1 MEGSAAG
8 AASGPPANGRTDVYR
23 YLLLLR
29 FVLLNAACFGI
40 LGAAWLQGWLDP
52 MLASPARLMCLGIFA
67 TFLAGL
73 AICTA
78 KVART
83 SVELNRVRAGSPAPG
98 SRAARHLERVAGA
111 AGEGAAGADG
121 GGEARRLAADLLRLR
136 MANHV
141 SIVGHVAN
149 TLVFLGLIGTV
160 IGFIIALAGV
170 DPEAARGVEN
180 VAPMVSS
187 LIDGMGVAL
196 YTTLVGAV
204 LHVWLIVGHRMLA
217 TGTLHLYNAIV
228 ELGERRARSL

>member
-1 MEGSAAG
+1 MVYRA
-8 AASGPPANGRTDVYR
+8 RVYR

-29 FVLLNAACFGI
+29 FVLLNAACLGT

-73 AICTA
+73 AICA
-78 KVART
+78 VKVART
-83 SVELNRVRAGSPAPG
+83 SIELNRVRAGSPAPG

-111 AGEGAAGADG
+111 EG
-121 GGEARRLAADLLRLR
+121 GGGGAEARRLAADLLRLR
-136 MANHV
+136 MANSV

-170 DPEAARGVEN
+170 DPEAVRNVQN

-204 LHVWLIVGHRMLA
+204 LHVWLIVGHRMLT